1 MCYDKAMKFTII
13 TLFPKEVDTYLK
25 ASVLGR
31 ARKNKLLVVEFVDL
45 RHFGIGK
52 HKKVDDTPY
61 GGGPG
66 MLLRPDVVVAAIKK
80 TRTKHSKVILLSP
93 EGELFRQEVARRYT
107 KEKHLVLV
115 CGRFEGFDA
124 RIKDYV
130 DEVISLGSFVLAGGE
145 LAAMSI
151 VEATARLLPG
161 VLGNRA
167 SALSE
172 SFSTRQKVE
181 YPQYTKPQVFSGKPV
196 PKVLLSGHHQNIK
209 KWRA

>member
-45 RHFGIGK
+45 RNFGIGK

-93 EGELFRQEVARRYT
+93 EGKLFRQEVARRYA

>member
-1 MCYDKAMKFTII
+1 MKFTII

-45 RHFGIGK
+45 RNFGIGK

-93 EGELFRQEVARRYT
+93 EGELFRQEVARRYA

>member
-1 MCYDKAMKFTII
+1 MKFTII

-31 ARKNKLLVVEFVDL
+31 AREKKLLEIELINL
-45 RHFGIGK
+45 RDFGIGK

-66 MLLRPDVVVAAIKK
+66 MLLRPDVVVTAINKA
-80 TRTKHSKVILLSP
+80 RTKRSKVILLSP
-93 EGELFRQEVARRYT
+93 EGKVFNQLVARRYF
-107 KEKHLVLV
+107 KQEHLVLV

-130 DEVISLGSFVLAGGE
+130 DEVVSLGSFVLSGGE
-145 LAAMSI
+145 LGAMSI
-151 VEATARLLPG
+151 VEATARLIPG
-161 VLGNRA
+161 VLGNSE
-167 SALSE
+167 SALNE
-172 SFSTRQKVE
+172 SFSTEQKLE
-181 YPQYTKPQVFSGKPV
+181 YPQYTKPQNFEGKPV
-196 PKVLLSGHHQNIK
+196 PDVLLSGHHKNIE

>member
-1 MCYDKAMKFTII
+1 MKFTII

-31 ARKNKLLVVEFVDL
+31 AREKKLLEIELINL
-45 RHFGIGK
+45 RDFGIGK

-66 MLLRPDVVVAAIKK
+66 MLLRPDVVVTAINKV
-80 TRTKHSKVILLSP
+80 RTKHSKVILLSP
-93 EGELFRQEVARRYT
+93 EGKVFNQLVARRYF
-107 KEKHLVLV
+107 KQEHLVLV

-130 DEVISLGSFVLAGGE
+130 DEVVSLGSFVLSGGE
-145 LAAMSI
+145 LGAMSI
-151 VEATARLLPG
+151 VEATARLIPG
-161 VLGNRA
+161 VLGNSE
-167 SALSE
+167 SALNE
-172 SFSTRQKVE
+172 SFSTEQKLE
-181 YPQYTKPQVFSGKPV
+181 YPQYTKPQNFEGKPV
-196 PKVLLSGHHQNIK
+196 PDVLLSGHHKNIE